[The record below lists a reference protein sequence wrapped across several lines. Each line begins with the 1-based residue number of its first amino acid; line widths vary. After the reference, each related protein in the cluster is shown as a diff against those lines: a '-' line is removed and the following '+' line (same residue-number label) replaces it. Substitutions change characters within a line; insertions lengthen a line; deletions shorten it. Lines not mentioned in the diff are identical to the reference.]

1 MSCSGSG
8 ADPEAAPASVASARA
23 RRPRSQPRRL
33 PRRTLREQGQP
44 RRDSRGAWDWSRG
57 RGHGTRGGAGR
68 GAGRAAR
75 GGPSWAPAPPIS
87 VSQFAGSPPAPV
99 SAGGAAP
106 PEGAMSNGVYVLPS
120 AANGDVKPVVSSTPL
135 VDFLMQL
142 EDYTPT
148 IPDAVTGYYLNR
160 AGFEA
165 SDPRIIRLISLAA
178 QKFISDIANDALQHC
193 KMKGT
198 ASGSSRSKSKDRK
211 YTLTME
217 DLTPAL
223 SEYGINVKKPHYF
236 T

>member
-1 MSCSGSG
+1 MSGS
-8 ADPEAAPASVASARA
+8 ADPDPAPAVPAAPPGPTEGSKPSPAAVGSAGPGAAPAAGGGAARA
-23 RRPRSQPRRL
+23 
-33 PRRTLREQGQP
+33 TEG
-44 RRDSRGAWDWSRG
+44 GAAGG
-57 RGHGTRGGAGR
+57 RG
-68 GAGRAAR
+68 
-75 GGPSWAPAPPIS
+75 P
-87 VSQFAGSPPAPV
+87 VPV
-99 SAGGAAP
+99 SAAVAAP
-106 PEGAMSNGVYVLPS
+106 TDGAMSNGVYVPP
-120 AANGDVKPVVSSTPL
+120 AANGDVKPVVSTTPL

-198 ASGSSRSKSKDRK
+198 ASGSSRSKSKDKK

-223 SEYGINVKKPHYF
+223 AEYGINVKKPHYF

>member
-8 ADPEAAPASVASARA
+8 ADPEAAPASAASAPGPAPAVSAPAALPAGTAAENKASPAGTAGGPGAGAASGGTGAVAARA
-23 RRPRSQPRRL
+23 GEPAER
-33 PRRTLREQGQP
+33 
-44 RRDSRGAWDWSRG
+44 RGA
-57 RGHGTRGGAGR
+57 
-68 GAGRAAR
+68 
-75 GGPSWAPAPPIS
+75 
-87 VSQFAGSPPAPV
+87 APV
-99 SAGGAAP
+99 TTGGAAP

-120 AANGDVKPVVSSTPL
+120 AANGEVKPVVSSTPL

>member
-1 MSCSGSG
+1 MLKYFLPEKGDVRIYFFFFFFFFLIKWLAIKVLIAG
-8 ADPEAAPASVASARA
+8 AIPITQVSVVNRVSHLPTSAAMATPSS
-23 RRPRSQPRRL
+23 
-33 PRRTLREQGQP
+33 
-44 RRDSRGAWDWSRG
+44 DS
-57 RGHGTRGGAGR
+57 
-68 GAGRAAR
+68 
-75 GGPSWAPAPPIS
+75 S
-87 VSQFAGSPPAPV
+87 VS
-99 SAGGAAP
+99 
-106 PEGAMSNGVYVLPS
+106 NGLYVPTGI
-120 AANGDVKPVVSSTPL
+120 ANGDVKPVISTTPL
-135 VDFLMQL
+135 ADFLMQL

-198 ASGSSRSKSKDRK
+198 ASGSSRNKTKDKK

-223 SEYGINVKKPHYF
+223 SEYGINVKKPYYF

>member
-1 MSCSGSG
+1 MNPETVQLGLGSG
-8 ADPEAAPASVASARA
+8 GSTGGASGAATVPNATASAA
-23 RRPRSQPRRL
+23 E
-33 PRRTLREQGQP
+33 T
-44 RRDSRGAWDWSRG
+44 
-57 RGHGTRGGAGR
+57 
-68 GAGRAAR
+68 
-75 GGPSWAPAPPIS
+75 S
-87 VSQFAGSPPAPV
+87 V
-99 SAGGAAP
+99 
-106 PEGAMSNGVYVLPS
+106 SNGVYVPQGI
-120 AANGDVKPVVSSTPL
+120 ANGDVKPVISTTPL
-135 VDFLMQL
+135 ADFLMQL

-198 ASGSSRSKSKDRK
+198 ASGSSRNKSKDKK

-217 DLTPAL
+217 DLIPAL

>member
-1 MSCSGSG
+1 MNVDLPQTGQSGT
-8 ADPEAAPASVASARA
+8 AASS
-23 RRPRSQPRRL
+23 S
-33 PRRTLREQGQP
+33 
-44 RRDSRGAWDWSRG
+44 
-57 RGHGTRGGAGR
+57 
-68 GAGRAAR
+68 
-75 GGPSWAPAPPIS
+75 IS
-87 VSQFAGSPPAPV
+87 SSSNCIGNSS
-99 SAGGAAP
+99 SAGVSSLPAIGNVSSSASMATP
-106 PEGAMSNGVYVLPS
+106 SSDSTVSNGVYVPS
-120 AANGDVKPVVSSTPL
+120 DIANGDVKPAISTTPL
-135 VDFLMQL
+135 ADFLMQL

-165 SDPRIIRLISLAA
+165 SDPRIIRLVSLAS

-198 ASGSSRSKSKDRK
+198 ASGSSRNKAKDKK

-236 T
+236 I

>member
-1 MSCSGSG
+1 MNV
-8 ADPEAAPASVASARA
+8 D
-23 RRPRSQPRRL
+23 L
-33 PRRTLREQGQP
+33 PQTGQ
-44 RRDSRGAWDWSRG
+44 
-57 RGHGTRGGAGR
+57 T
-68 GAGRAAR
+68 
-75 GGPSWAPAPPIS
+75 
-87 VSQFAGSPPAPV
+87 
-99 SAGGAAP
+99 GAAATSSTSTTTNSSNCVP
-106 PEGAMSNGVYVLPS
+106 NSTSAANASSIPVVGSINVSTSAAMATPSDSTVSNGVYVPTGIT
-120 AANGDVKPVVSSTPL
+120 NGDVKPVISTTPL
-135 VDFLMQL
+135 ADFLMQL

-165 SDPRIIRLISLAA
+165 SDPRIIRLISLAS

-198 ASGSSRSKSKDRK
+198 ASGSSRNKAKDKK

-236 T
+236 I

>member
-1 MSCSGSG
+1 MNVDTPQPVSTG
-8 ADPEAAPASVASARA
+8 AASSNASISSNSSNNSANDAINTSSSTSNTAANSVPSSAASAPHSEA
-23 RRPRSQPRRL
+23 YV
-33 PRRTLREQGQP
+33 
-44 RRDSRGAWDWSRG
+44 A
-57 RGHGTRGGAGR
+57 
-68 GAGRAAR
+68 
-75 GGPSWAPAPPIS
+75 
-87 VSQFAGSPPAPV
+87 
-99 SAGGAAP
+99 
-106 PEGAMSNGVYVLPS
+106 NGVYVP
-120 AANGDVKPVVSSTPL
+120 AGIANGDVKPVLSTTPL
-135 VDFLMQL
+135 ADFLMQL

-160 AGFEA
+160 AGFQA

-198 ASGSSRSKSKDRK
+198 ASVNSRNKSKDKK

-223 SEYGINVKKPHYF
+223 TEYGINVKKPHYF

>member
-1 MSCSGSG
+1 MSGTEPVLESPVPGAQALPGTAITNESKPSPANINIPKPAAGSG
-8 ADPEAAPASVASARA
+8 AGLPGERRASV
-23 RRPRSQPRRL
+23 
-33 PRRTLREQGQP
+33 
-44 RRDSRGAWDWSRG
+44 
-57 RGHGTRGGAGR
+57 
-68 GAGRAAR
+68 
-75 GGPSWAPAPPIS
+75 
-87 VSQFAGSPPAPV
+87 PV
-99 SAGGAAP
+99 SAATVSVPSESTMANG
-106 PEGAMSNGVYVLPS
+106 GVYLPPGVT
-120 AANGDVKPVVSSTPL
+120 NGDIKPVISSTPL

-165 SDPRIIRLISLAA
+165 SDPRIIRLISLAS

-198 ASGSSRSKSKDRK
+198 ASGSSRNKSKDKK

-223 SEYGINVKKPHYF
+223 AEYGINVKKPHYF

>member
-1 MSCSGSG
+1 MSSAAPGGEQPEQLNCTPAANLEAKPIPSAMAVSG
-8 ADPEAAPASVASARA
+8 APASV
-23 RRPRSQPRRL
+23 
-33 PRRTLREQGQP
+33 
-44 RRDSRGAWDWSRG
+44 
-57 RGHGTRGGAGR
+57 GTPAPGSGAGSAAP
-68 GAGRAAR
+68 GAAPGTVSGIPPGRELGERRA
-75 GGPSWAPAPPIS
+75 S
-87 VSQFAGSPPAPV
+87 VPV
-99 SAGGAAP
+99 SAAVAAAP
-106 PEGAMSNGVYVLPS
+106 SEGSMSNGVYIPAG
-120 AANGDVKPVVSSTPL
+120 AANGDVKPVLSTTPL

-198 ASGSSRSKSKDRK
+198 ASVSSRNKSKDKK

-217 DLTPAL
+217 DLAPAL

>member
-1 MSCSGSG
+1 MSGTEP
-8 ADPEAAPASVASARA
+8 AQDPQTPGPPAQPGPPLDIKPNLASIPKAGPAAGIPGREPGERRASV
-23 RRPRSQPRRL
+23 
-33 PRRTLREQGQP
+33 
-44 RRDSRGAWDWSRG
+44 
-57 RGHGTRGGAGR
+57 
-68 GAGRAAR
+68 
-75 GGPSWAPAPPIS
+75 
-87 VSQFAGSPPAPV
+87 PV
-99 SAGGAAP
+99 SAAASAAP
-106 PEGAMSNGVYVLPS
+106 SEGSLSNGVYLPPGAS
-120 AANGDVKPVVSSTPL
+120 NGDIKPVISSTPL

-198 ASGSSRSKSKDRK
+198 ASGSSRSKSKDKK

-223 SEYGINVKKPHYF
+223 AEYGINVKKPHYF

>member
-1 MSCSGSG
+1 MNS
-8 ADPEAAPASVASARA
+8 ETV
-23 RRPRSQPRRL
+23 QL
-33 PRRTLREQGQP
+33 
-44 RRDSRGAWDWSRG
+44 
-57 RGHGTRGGAGR
+57 GGAG
-68 GAGRAAR
+68 
-75 GGPSWAPAPPIS
+75 S
-87 VSQFAGSPPAPV
+87 
-99 SAGGAAP
+99 SAGVSVANAASSAT
-106 PEGAMSNGVYVLPS
+106 ETSVSNGVYVPQGI
-120 AANGDVKPVVSSTPL
+120 ANGDVKPVISTTPL
-135 VDFLMQL
+135 ADFLMQL

-198 ASGSSRSKSKDRK
+198 ASGSSRNKSKDKK

-217 DLTPAL
+217 DLIPAL
-223 SEYGINVKKPHYF
+223 TEYGINVKKPHYF

>member
-1 MSCSGSG
+1 MSFLITRPVPFPH
-8 ADPEAAPASVASARA
+8 ALSAQQYTRLTLTVILLI
-23 RRPRSQPRRL
+23 SQ
-33 PRRTLREQGQP
+33 
-44 RRDSRGAWDWSRG
+44 
-57 RGHGTRGGAGR
+57 
-68 GAGRAAR
+68 
-75 GGPSWAPAPPIS
+75 
-87 VSQFAGSPPAPV
+87 
-99 SAGGAAP
+99 
-106 PEGAMSNGVYVLPS
+106 
-120 AANGDVKPVVSSTPL
+120 
-135 VDFLMQL
+135 
-142 EDYTPT
+142 

>member
-1 MSCSGSG
+1 MMSGTEQTQDPQPPGPPVQPGADIKPNLANIPKPLTAAASG
-8 ADPEAAPASVASARA
+8 AGLPGRDPGERRASVPGSAAAAAPY
-23 RRPRSQPRRL
+23 
-33 PRRTLREQGQP
+33 E
-44 RRDSRGAWDWSRG
+44 
-57 RGHGTRGGAGR
+57 
-68 GAGRAAR
+68 
-75 GGPSWAPAPPIS
+75 
-87 VSQFAGSPPAPV
+87 GSL
-99 SAGGAAP
+99 
-106 PEGAMSNGVYVLPS
+106 SNGVYLPS
-120 AANGDVKPVVSSTPL
+120 GVANGDVKPVISTTPL
-135 VDFLMQL
+135 VDFMMQL

-198 ASGSSRSKSKDRK
+198 ASGSSRNKSKDKK

-223 SEYGINVKKPHYF
+223 AEYGINVKKPHYF

>member
-1 MSCSGSG
+1 G
-8 ADPEAAPASVASARA
+8 
-23 RRPRSQPRRL
+23 
-33 PRRTLREQGQP
+33 
-44 RRDSRGAWDWSRG
+44 
-57 RGHGTRGGAGR
+57 
-68 GAGRAAR
+68 
-75 GGPSWAPAPPIS
+75 PAPPGTGMGIS
-87 VSQFAGSPPAPV
+87 PAGDSKPSRAGAGSAGPGAALGAGGGAV
-99 SAGGAAP
+99 RGAEGGAAGGRGP
-106 PEGAMSNGVYVLPS
+106 VPVPVAAAPSEGAMSNGVYVPPS

-198 ASGSSRSKSKDRK
+198 ASGSSRNKSKDKK

-223 SEYGINVKKPHYF
+223 AEYGINVKKPHYF

>member
-1 MSCSGSG
+1 MSGS
-8 ADPEAAPASVASARA
+8 AEPEPGPAAP
-23 RRPRSQPRRL
+23 
-33 PRRTLREQGQP
+33 G
-44 RRDSRGAWDWSRG
+44 
-57 RGHGTRGGAGR
+57 
-68 GAGRAAR
+68 
-75 GGPSWAPAPPIS
+75 APAPPAADS
-87 VSQFAGSPPAPV
+87 KHSPAGLGSGLGAGLPGAPPAAAGGAARGAEGGAAGGRGPAPV
-99 SAGGAAP
+99 SAAAP
-106 PEGAMSNGVYVLPS
+106 AEGTVSNGVYVPAS

-198 ASGSSRSKSKDRK
+198 ASGSSRNKSKDKK

-223 SEYGINVKKPHYF
+223 AEYGINVKKPHYF

>member
-1 MSCSGSG
+1 MNV
-8 ADPEAAPASVASARA
+8 DPPQPVTTGGTSSHSSTSSNSSNCISNNNNAVTNASSIPSVATSNVPTSAA
-23 RRPRSQPRRL
+23 L
-33 PRRTLREQGQP
+33 
-44 RRDSRGAWDWSRG
+44 
-57 RGHGTRGGAGR
+57 
-68 GAGRAAR
+68 
-75 GGPSWAPAPPIS
+75 APPSAETS
-87 VSQFAGSPPAPV
+87 V
-99 SAGGAAP
+99 
-106 PEGAMSNGVYVLPS
+106 SNGVYVPTGI
-120 AANGDVKPVVSSTPL
+120 ANGDVKPVISTTPL
-135 VDFLMQL
+135 ADFLMQL

-198 ASGSSRSKSKDRK
+198 ASGSSRSKTKDKK

-217 DLTPAL
+217 DLSPAL

>member
-1 MSCSGSG
+1 MNVDTPQPVIPGGSSSISSTSSNCITNNN
-8 ADPEAAPASVASARA
+8 AATNASSIPSVAISNAPTSATMA
-23 RRPRSQPRRL
+23 
-33 PRRTLREQGQP
+33 T
-44 RRDSRGAWDWSRG
+44 
-57 RGHGTRGGAGR
+57 
-68 GAGRAAR
+68 
-75 GGPSWAPAPPIS
+75 PSSDTS
-87 VSQFAGSPPAPV
+87 V
-99 SAGGAAP
+99 
-106 PEGAMSNGVYVLPS
+106 SNGVYVPS
-120 AANGDVKPVVSSTPL
+120 GIANGDVKPVISTTPL
-135 VDFLMQL
+135 ADFLMQL

-165 SDPRIIRLISLAA
+165 SDPRIIRLVSLAA

-198 ASGSSRSKSKDRK
+198 ASGSSRNKTKQDKK

-217 DLTPAL
+217 DLSPAL